1 MVWKV
6 SALRYMLG
14 AVELLCIDL
23 AVLGGLWLG
32 VGRVVTRIT
41 RMFALSTPTAST
53 SSGPVEGQ

>member
-14 AVELLCIDL
+14 AIELLCIDL
-23 AVLGGLWLG
+23 AVLGGLWLS
-32 VGRVVTRIT
+32 VGRVVTQIT
-41 RMFALSTPTAST
+41 CMFTLPTPTAST